1 MPTISTL
8 SPTLTVPRSTRRVVR
23 VDGEHVLDGHQEGQV
38 SLALGGGDP
47 GIDSVHQFPDAGVL
61 GGVRI
66 GGGGLQDLQGA
77 ALDDGGVVAGEA
89 VGVQQLADFHFHQ
102 LQELGVVNLID
113 LVQENNDIGHVDL
126 AGQEQVLT
134 GLSHGAV
141 GGGDDQDSAVHLG
154 STGDHVLDIVGM
166 ARAVNVGIV
175 AGLGLILDV
184 SGVDR
189 DAAGLLFG
197 GLVDLIVSGV
207 GGGIGVSHSQN
218 LGDGGGEGGLAM
230 VDMTDGADI
239 YMGFGSFEFLLRHL
253 NGSSSI
259 IL

>member
-1 MPTISTL
+1 
-8 SPTLTVPRSTRRVVR
+8 
-23 VDGEHVLDGHQEGQV
+23 
-38 SLALGGGDP
+38 
-47 GIDSVHQFPDAGVL
+47 
-61 GGVRI
+61 
-66 GGGGLQDLQGA
+66 
-77 ALDDGGVVAGEA
+77 
-89 VGVQQLADFHFHQ
+89 
-102 LQELGVVNLID
+102 
-113 LVQENNDIGHVDL
+113 
-126 AGQEQVLT
+126 
-134 GLSHGAV
+134 
-141 GGGDDQDSAVHLG
+141 
-154 STGDHVLDIVGM
+154 M

-239 YMGFGSFEFLLRHL
+239 YMGLGSFKFLLRHL